1 MVKGQDG
8 ESPNFLRGGDPLH
21 LNREG
26 WACLAFPNT
35 LGELVSAHP
44 SPTISPNSPLSSE
57 ILHPRPHSLTLR

>member
-1 MVKGQDG
+1 MEKALISLGVGT
-8 ESPNFLRGGDPLH
+8 PLH

-57 ILHPRPHSLTLR
+57 ILHPRPHSLTLRYEHS